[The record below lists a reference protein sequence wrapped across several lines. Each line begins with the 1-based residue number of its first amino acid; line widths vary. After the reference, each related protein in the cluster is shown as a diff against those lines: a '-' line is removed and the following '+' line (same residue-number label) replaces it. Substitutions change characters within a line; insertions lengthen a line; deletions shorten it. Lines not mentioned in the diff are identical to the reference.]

1 MSWNLLV
8 ERAEGQE
15 KIERCVPYIMV
26 MLDLHV
32 ILIVSHRCLFINIS
46 MEKKEGVLDRYNAR
60 GDTAA
65 PVVFQDVSE
74 SDISEDFGDGANIS
88 ETIFMITNILK

>member
-1 MSWNLLV
+1 
-8 ERAEGQE
+8 
-15 KIERCVPYIMV
+15 MV

-32 ILIVSHRCLFINIS
+32 ILIVSHRFINIS

-74 SDISEDFGDGANIS
+74 SDISEDGGDGANIS